1 MAPKM
6 DKTILIVE
14 DEEHLAEGLQLNL
27 EMEGYKSIIAPDG
40 TSALEIYR
48 STPVDLI
55 LLDVMLPGLSG
66 YDVCRRIRSEAGRVP
81 ILFLTAR
88 TQEADR
94 ILGLEAGGDDYISK
108 PFSLKELMLRI
119 KAIFRRQ
126 AWFATP
132 GEIPDDYRFG
142 PNTINFK
149 TFIGQG
155 PRGKVTLTRKE
166 CMLLKFLAEHANE
179 VVTRDQLLDGVWGYD
194 AYPTTRTID
203 NFVLRLRKHFEN
215 DPGKPVIF
223 ETVFGA
229 GYRFV
234 PPTEQ
239 SK

>member
-1 MAPKM
+1 M

-27 EMEGYKSIIAPDG
+27 EMEGYKAIIAPDG
-40 TSALEIYR
+40 NAALEIYH

-66 YDVCRRIRSEAGRVP
+66 FDVCKQIRQEAGRVP

-94 ILGLEAGGDDYISK
+94 VLGLEIGGDDYISK
-108 PFSLKELMLRI
+108 PFSLRELMLRI
-119 KAIFRRQ
+119 KAVFRRQ
-126 AWFATP
+126 AWFATADK
-132 GEIPDDYRFG
+132 IPDDYHFG
-142 PNTINFK
+142 SNTINFK
-149 TFIGQG
+149 TFTGAG
-155 PRGKVTLTRKE
+155 PRGPVSLTRKE
-166 CMLLKFLAEHANE
+166 CMLLKFFAEHANE
-179 VVTRDQLLDGVWGYD
+179 VVSRDQLLDAVWGYD

-203 NFVLRLRKHFEN
+203 NFVLRLRKQFED
-215 DPGKPVIF
+215 DPANPKIF

-234 PPTEQ
+234 PPPADA
-239 SK
+239 S